1 MSSCFCNQ
9 GRARMFTTPTSY
21 TGEGL
26 GAGNLEGGTGN
37 SALGGGKHRDWS
49 VEAR

>member
-1 MSSCFCNQ
+1 
-9 GRARMFTTPTSY
+9 MFTTPTSY

-26 GAGNLEGGTGN
+26 GAGNLEGGGGAGN